1 MNNDNYYKIEEII
14 KYISKNFQNKI
25 DLDLLSKEFNYSP
38 YYLQKLFTDWVG
50 ISPKKFIQ
58 YLNLNYLKEK
68 IYDDKN
74 LDQISFESG
83 LSSQSRIYDLFIN
96 FESMT
101 PNEYKNF
108 GQNIKIDY
116 GIHKTPFGYAL
127 IAVTDRG
134 LCNLSFIDINNK
146 EHEINNLKKQW
157 FKSNIQE
164 NLKITEEINKQIFK
178 DNKKVK
184 LFLKGSQFQLKV
196 WEALLKI
203 PEGNLTTYQSIAKMI
218 DKPKSCRA
226 VGNAVGANNIS
237 YLIPCHRVI
246 RKEINIGNYRWGI
259 ERKKILI
266 SYEMCK
272 QDLGK
277 N

>member
-1 MNNDNYYKIEEII
+1 MNSSNYYKIEEII
-14 KYISKNFQNKI
+14 KYISNNFKNKV
-25 DLDLLSKEFNYSP
+25 DLDLLAKEFNLSSF
-38 YYLQKLFTDWVG
+38 YLQKLFIDWVG
-50 ISPKKFIQ
+50 ISPKKFVQ

-68 IYDDKN
+68 IYDNKS
-74 LDQISFESG
+74 LEQISFEAG

-108 GQNIKIDY
+108 GQNIKIEY
-116 GIHKTPFGYAL
+116 GVHETIFGHAL
-127 IAVTDRG
+127 IATTNKG
-134 LCNLSFIDINNK
+134 LCNLSFIDYENK
-146 EHEINNLKKQW
+146 DIEINNLKKQW
-157 FKSNIQE
+157 FKSHIEE
-164 NLKITEEINKQIFK
+164 NLLSTKELVNEIFI

-203 PEGNLTTYQSIAKMI
+203 PEGNLTTYENIAEMI
-218 DKPKSCRA
+218 GKPKACRA
-226 VGNAVGANNIS
+226 VGNAIGSNNIS

-259 ERKKILI
+259 DRKKMLI
-266 SYEMCK
+266 GYEMSK
-272 QDLGK
+272 RELG
-277 N
+277 